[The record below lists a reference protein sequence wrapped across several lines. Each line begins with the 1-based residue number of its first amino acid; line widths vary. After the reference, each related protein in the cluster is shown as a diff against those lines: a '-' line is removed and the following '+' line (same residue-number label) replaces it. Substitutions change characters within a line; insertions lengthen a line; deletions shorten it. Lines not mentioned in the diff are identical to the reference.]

1 MPTSRTE
8 TPLTSSNSPRCRGLR
23 RLAFV
28 LSTAAAIA
36 LPGYAADMNDKA
48 TVHFFD
54 FTSETMGR
62 SVPMSAVLPPNFDP
76 DAGELPLLIHLH
88 GGGMDRESLTMM
100 LPIWQALWDAGDLPP
115 LVMVSFTSGGGSWYR
130 GAWETFVVDELPK
143 WANDNFGT
151 TLAPDKTLMT
161 GISMGGYG
169 TLKIAFKHPERFLA
183 IAPMEPA
190 IEPSLERMPYNKRN
204 TWYRIPQIEQLL
216 WGNPVDEEAWLA
228 DNPATVAARNA
239 DAIRASGLEIYL
251 EVGDKDYINLHDGAE
266 FMHRVLWDRD
276 IRHEY
281 HLVRGA
287 DHVGV
292 SIPRRVM
299 EAHQFL
305 GRVLRDEL
313 EESTELALN
322 AEEQAYV
329 DWVFSG
335 GQARGEPF
343 EGSWNLLQNSPGTP
357 TVHRMLWD
365 PLRAQAAEDP
375 ALERAYAELPPTIPV
390 KSQNEKP

>member
-1 MPTSRTE
+1 MLMTGV
-8 TPLTSSNSPRCRGLR
+8 L
-23 RLAFV
+23 FV
-28 LSTAAAIA
+28 SATQASEPEATA
-36 LPGYAADMNDKA
+36 
-48 TVHFFD
+48 HFFD
-54 FTSETMGR
+54 YESETMGAT
-62 SVPMSAVLPPNFDP
+62 VPMSVVLPPGFDA
-76 DAGELPLLIHLH
+76 DSGELPLLIHLH

-100 LPIWQALWDAGDLPP
+100 LPIWQAVWDAGDLPP
-115 LVMVSFTSGGGSWYR
+115 VVMVSFTSGAGSWYR
-130 GAWETFVVDELPK
+130 GAWEQFVVDELPRWSHEK
-143 WANDNFGT
+143 FGT
-151 TLAPDKTLMT
+151 SLSPDQTLMT

-169 TLKIAFKHPERFLA
+169 TLKIAFKNPNRFLA

-190 IEPSLERMPYNKRN
+190 IEPSLVRMPYNKRN
-204 TWYRIPQIEQLL
+204 TWYRIPQVEQML
-216 WGNPVDEEAWLA
+216 WPEQGADGPAVDEEAWLA

-239 DAIRASGLEIYL
+239 EAIRNSGLEIYL

-287 DHVGV
+287 DHVGASV
-292 SIPRRVM
+292 TRRVI

-305 GRVLRDEL
+305 GRVLRGEL
-313 EESTELALN
+313 EESTEMTLN
-322 AEEQAYV
+322 EDEQAYI

-343 EGSWNLLQNSPGTP
+343 EGSFSLLVDSPGTP

-365 PLRAQAAEDP
+365 PLRALAAEDP
-375 ALERAYAELPPTIPV
+375 TLQRAYAPLPSTMP
-390 KSQNEKP
+390 SGDSD